1 MVESSAS
8 SSNHPPGAMNPGV
21 DWYFAKHTRWEQEI
35 RKLRTIALECE
46 LTEELKW
53 GCPCYTLNGS
63 NVVLIHVFKAYCA
76 LLFFKGAML
85 KDDHRILVQQT
96 KNVQVARQIRFTN
109 MPEVDEIKHVVR
121 AYILQAT
128 EVEKS
133 ALPVKLKETAE
144 FAMPE
149 EFKKKL
155 EELPALENA
164 FYALTPGRQRGY
176 LLHFTTAKQSKTRA
190 ARVQRCMARILDG
203 KGLDD

>member
-1 MVESSAS
+1 
-8 SSNHPPGAMNPGV
+8 
-21 DWYFAKHTRWEQEI
+21 
-35 RKLRTIALECE
+35 
-46 LTEELKW
+46 
-53 GCPCYTLNGS
+53 
-63 NVVLIHVFKAYCA
+63 
-76 LLFFKGAML
+76 
-85 KDDHRILVQQT
+85 
-96 KNVQVARQIRFTN
+96 

-149 EFKKKL
+149 ESKKKL